1 MLTDGKITYIKTI
14 FWLRGNTAPC
24 FYHCMEDF
32 FLIQEKVYIF
42 SGVGNMQTSNVAKFS
57 EGSFLPI
64 VEQCEGCERIV
75 EVSGDRFCD
84 TFKNPSAKWRL
95 GICNFATHVKPEV
108 KVVKIRVNPLKAAK
122 RASRR
127 K

>member
-1 MLTDGKITYIKTI
+1 VPEKWYYALI
-14 FWLRGNTAPC
+14 FSLYGR
-24 FYHCMEDF
+24 F
-32 FLIQEKVYIF
+32 FSDSRKSLFF
-42 SGVGNMQTSNVAKFS
+42 SGVGNMQTSNAAKFKD
-57 EGSFLPI
+57 GSFQPI

-75 EVSGDRFCD
+75 EVDGVKYCD
-84 TFKNPSAKWRL
+84 TYMIPEAKWRL
-95 GICNFATHVKPEV
+95 GICNLATHVKPEV